1 MARINSALLVYNA
14 TTLGHRA
21 QQVQQDPAVRKA
33 WSVAGEDAAK
43 AVQSVAAAAFETRSA
58 WRRTAPGLGTDR
70 SGLYA

>member
-33 WSVAGEDAAK
+33 WSTAGEDTAK
-43 AVQSVAAAAFETRSA
+43 AIQSVASAAFETRAA
-58 WRRTAPGLGTDR
+58 WRRTAPVSTFDR
-70 SGLYA
+70 TYG